1 MTTTTKK
8 VLTEDLGK
16 MLEMAI
22 CLNYDSPYDG
32 TYKYSLAEAQSL
44 KNRLSNLKKVFNYN
58 LRHCASRGS
67 KYDFECVD
75 DPSIHLS
82 AKTSKNKT
90 GKVCPQVLGQP
101 SRKKFCEFFA
111 LDQSIGLDQ
120 IKSFI
125 SNNIANLLQVYSAH
139 TFDCPILYYNKHS
152 DLLAFIVLKEEINWA
167 ASNINFSHNIS
178 GIEKIIKII
187 RDCEKANTKHIA
199 IVADLQGIKL
209 RIGKIFGNQVS
220 LKKGDTFNFDLNK
233 KIGSQTRVYL
243 PYPEIF
249 KKIKK
254 SNKILIDDGKFVF
267 KIAKLAKNSIQ
278 TVCQN
283 DCVIKNFKSI
293 HIPGLEVDF
302 DNLTAKDN
310 RDVQIAKK
318 LNCNWIALS
327 YVKNSKIIKET
338 RKLISKDI
346 GIIAKI
352 ENKSAIKNI
361 KDIINASD
369 AIMVA
374 RGDLAVEIG
383 ANEVPHVQLDIVKK
397 CSELGKPIIIATQ
410 MLESMIENN
419 KPTRAEIN
427 DVGTAVFQGADVV
440 MLSAET
446 AVGKYPLQ
454 TVQAMKK
461 TIVSTEKYK
470 KENIAAFK
478 SNIKI
483 NNEPVKAIALAIKD
497 IAYNI
502 KVEAI
507 IGFSVTGNTAKLI
520 SAIRPS
526 AKIITISPHINI
538 SRQLSLLWGITS
550 ITNSDAKNWTQ
561 MMEISKKIIKSRK
574 LTKIG
579 GYAIITAG
587 LPFGKSKMTNMIRL
601 YQLGKN

>member
-1 MTTTTKK
+1 MDKK
-8 VLTEDLGK
+8 AKILATLGP
-16 MLEMAI
+16 AI
-22 CLNYDSPYDG
+22 FKKNIINNLIRAGVDG
-32 TYKYSLAEAQSL
+32 F
-44 KNRLSNLKKVFNYN
+44 R
-58 LRHCASRGS
+58 
-67 KYDFECVD
+67 
-75 DPSIHLS
+75 
-82 AKTSKNKT
+82 
-90 GKVCPQVLGQP
+90 
-101 SRKKFCEFFA
+101 
-111 LDQSIGLDQ
+111 
-120 IKSFI
+120 
-125 SNNIANLLQVYSAH
+125 
-139 TFDCPILYYNKHS
+139 
-152 DLLAFIVLKEEINWA
+152 
-167 ASNINFSHNIS
+167 INFSHNLT
-178 GIEKIIKII
+178 GIEKIVKII
-187 RDCEKANTKHIA
+187 RDCEKINSKPIA

-220 LKKGDTFNFDLNK
+220 LKRGDTFNFDLNK
-233 KIGSQTRVYL
+233 KIGSQSRVYL

-267 KIAKLAKNSIQ
+267 KITKLSKNSIQ

-302 DNLTAKDN
+302 DDLTVKDK
-310 RDVQIAKK
+310 RDITVAKK
-318 LNCNWIALS
+318 LCCNWIALS
-327 YVKNSKIIKET
+327 YVKNSKIIKQT
-338 RKLISKDI
+338 RKLIPQDT
-346 GIIAKI
+346 GIIAKV

-361 KDIINASD
+361 KDIINTSD

-397 CSELGKPIIIATQ
+397 CSELGKPVIIATQ

-427 DVGTAVFQGADVV
+427 DIGTAVFQGADVV

-446 AVGKYPLQ
+446 AVGKYPIQ
-454 TVQAMKK
+454 AVQAMKK

-470 KENIAAFK
+470 KENISLFK
-478 SNIKI
+478 SKTKI

-507 IGFSVTGNTAKLI
+507 IGFSVTGNTARLI

-526 AKIITISPHINI
+526 AKIITISPNINI
-538 SRQLSLLWGITS
+538 SRQLSLLWGVTS
-550 ITNSDAKNWTQ
+550 ITNSDAKNWRQ
-561 MMEISKKIIKSRK
+561 MMKISKQIIKSRK
-574 LTKIG
+574 LTKVG

-587 LPFGKSKMTNMIRL
+587 LPFGKSQMTNMIRL

>member
-1 MTTTTKK
+1 MDKK
-8 VLTEDLGK
+8 AKILATLGP
-16 MLEMAI
+16 AI
-22 CLNYDSPYDG
+22 FKKNIINNLIRSGVDG
-32 TYKYSLAEAQSL
+32 F
-44 KNRLSNLKKVFNYN
+44 R
-58 LRHCASRGS
+58 
-67 KYDFECVD
+67 
-75 DPSIHLS
+75 
-82 AKTSKNKT
+82 
-90 GKVCPQVLGQP
+90 
-101 SRKKFCEFFA
+101 
-111 LDQSIGLDQ
+111 
-120 IKSFI
+120 
-125 SNNIANLLQVYSAH
+125 
-139 TFDCPILYYNKHS
+139 
-152 DLLAFIVLKEEINWA
+152 
-167 ASNINFSHNIS
+167 INFSHNLT
-178 GIEKIIKII
+178 GIEKIVKII
-187 RDCEKANTKHIA
+187 RDCEKLNAKPIA

-209 RIGKIFGNQVS
+209 RIGKILENQVS
-220 LKKGDTFNFDLNK
+220 LKRGDTFNFDLNK
-233 KIGSQTRVYL
+233 KIGSQSRVYL

-267 KIAKLAKNSIQ
+267 KITKLSKNSIQ

-283 DCVIKNFKSI
+283 DCIIKNFKSI

-302 DNLTAKDN
+302 DDLTVKDK
-310 RDVQIAKK
+310 RDITVAKK
-318 LNCNWIALS
+318 LGCNWIALS
-327 YVKNSKIIKET
+327 YVKNSKIIKQT
-338 RKLISKDI
+338 RKLIPQDT
-346 GIIAKI
+346 GIIAKV

-361 KDIINASD
+361 KDIIQTSD

-397 CSELGKPIIIATQ
+397 CSELGKPVIIATQ
-410 MLESMIENN
+410 MLESMIESN

-427 DVGTAVFQGADVV
+427 DVGTAVFQGADIV

-454 TVQAMKK
+454 AVQAMKK

-470 KENIAAFK
+470 KENITLFK
-478 SNIKI
+478 SNTKI

-550 ITNSDAKNWTQ
+550 ITNSDAKNWRQ
-561 MMEISKKIIKSRK
+561 MMKISKQIIKSKK

>member
-1 MTTTTKK
+1 MDKK
-8 VLTEDLGK
+8 AKILATLG
-16 MLEMAI
+16 
-22 CLNYDSPYDG
+22 
-32 TYKYSLAEAQSL
+32 
-44 KNRLSNLKKVFNYN
+44 
-58 LRHCASRGS
+58 
-67 KYDFECVD
+67 
-75 DPSIHLS
+75 PSIF
-82 AKTSKNKT
+82 KKN
-90 GKVCPQVLGQP
+90 
-101 SRKKFCEFFA
+101 
-111 LDQSIGLDQ
+111 I
-120 IKSFI
+120 
-125 SNNIANLLQVYSAH
+125 
-139 TFDCPILYYNKHS
+139 
-152 DLLAFIVLKEEINWA
+152 INQLIR
-167 ASNINFSHNIS
+167 SGVDGFRINFSHNLT
-178 GIEKIIKII
+178 GIEKIVKII
-187 RDCEKANTKHIA
+187 RDCEKINKKHIA

-209 RIGKIFGNQVS
+209 RIGKILENQVS
-220 LKKGDTFNFDLNK
+220 LKKGDIFNFDLNK
-233 KIGSQTRVYL
+233 KIGSQNRVYL

-254 SNKILIDDGKFVF
+254 NNKILIDDGKFVF
-267 KIAKLAKNSIQ
+267 KIKQLSKNSIE
-278 TVCQN
+278 TICQN
-283 DCVIKNFKSI
+283 DCIIKNFKSI

-302 DNLTAKDN
+302 DNLTAKDK
-310 RDVQIAKK
+310 RDIQIAKK

-338 RKLISKDI
+338 RKLISTDM
-346 GIIAKI
+346 GIIAKV
-352 ENKSAIKNI
+352 ENKSALKNI
-361 KDIINASD
+361 KDIIQTSD

-397 CSELGKPIIIATQ
+397 CSELGKPVIIATQ
-410 MLESMIENN
+410 MLESMILDN

-427 DVGTAVFQGADVV
+427 DVGTAIFQGADVV

-454 TVQAMKK
+454 AVQAMKK

-470 KENIAAFK
+470 KENISLFK
-478 SNIKI
+478 SKTKI
-483 NNEPVKAIALAIKD
+483 NNEPVRAIALAIKD

-550 ITNSDAKNWTQ
+550 ITNSDAKNWRQ
-561 MMEISKKIIKSRK
+561 MMKISKEIIKSRK
-574 LTKIG
+574 LTKVG

>member
-1 MTTTTKK
+1 MDKK
-8 VLTEDLGK
+8 AKILATLGP
-16 MLEMAI
+16 AI
-22 CLNYDSPYDG
+22 FKKNIINNLIRSGVDG
-32 TYKYSLAEAQSL
+32 F
-44 KNRLSNLKKVFNYN
+44 R
-58 LRHCASRGS
+58 
-67 KYDFECVD
+67 
-75 DPSIHLS
+75 
-82 AKTSKNKT
+82 
-90 GKVCPQVLGQP
+90 
-101 SRKKFCEFFA
+101 
-111 LDQSIGLDQ
+111 
-120 IKSFI
+120 
-125 SNNIANLLQVYSAH
+125 
-139 TFDCPILYYNKHS
+139 
-152 DLLAFIVLKEEINWA
+152 
-167 ASNINFSHNIS
+167 INFSHNLT
-178 GIEKIIKII
+178 GIEKIVKII
-187 RDCEKANTKHIA
+187 RDCEKINSKPIA

-220 LKKGDTFNFDLNK
+220 LKRGDAFNFDLNK
-233 KIGSQTRVYL
+233 KIGSQSRVYL

-267 KIAKLAKNSIQ
+267 KITKLSKNSIQ

-283 DCVIKNFKSI
+283 DCIIKNFKSI

-302 DNLTAKDN
+302 DNLTTKDK
-310 RDVQIAKK
+310 RDIQIAKK

-327 YVKNSKIIKET
+327 YVKNSKIIRET
-338 RKLISKDI
+338 RKLIPIDI

-361 KDIINASD
+361 KDIINTSD

-397 CSELGKPIIIATQ
+397 CSELGKPVIIATQ
-410 MLESMIENN
+410 MLESMIESN

-454 TVQAMKK
+454 AVQAMKK

-550 ITNSDAKNWTQ
+550 ITNSDAKNWRQ
-561 MMEISKKIIKSRK
+561 MMKISKEIIKSRK

>member
-1 MTTTTKK
+1 MDKK
-8 VLTEDLGK
+8 AKILATLGP
-16 MLEMAI
+16 AI
-22 CLNYDSPYDG
+22 FKKNIINNLIRAGVDG
-32 TYKYSLAEAQSL
+32 F
-44 KNRLSNLKKVFNYN
+44 R
-58 LRHCASRGS
+58 
-67 KYDFECVD
+67 
-75 DPSIHLS
+75 
-82 AKTSKNKT
+82 
-90 GKVCPQVLGQP
+90 
-101 SRKKFCEFFA
+101 
-111 LDQSIGLDQ
+111 
-120 IKSFI
+120 
-125 SNNIANLLQVYSAH
+125 
-139 TFDCPILYYNKHS
+139 
-152 DLLAFIVLKEEINWA
+152 
-167 ASNINFSHNIS
+167 INFSHNLT
-178 GIEKIIKII
+178 GIEKIVKII
-187 RDCEKANTKHIA
+187 RDCEKINSKPIA

-220 LKKGDTFNFDLNK
+220 LKRGDTFNFDLNK
-233 KIGSQTRVYL
+233 KIGSQSRVYL

-267 KIAKLAKNSIQ
+267 KITKLAKNSIQ

-283 DCVIKNFKSI
+283 DCIIKNFKSI

-302 DNLTAKDN
+302 DDLTIKDK
-310 RDVQIAKK
+310 RDITVAKK
-318 LNCNWIALS
+318 LGCNWIALS
-327 YVKNSKIIKET
+327 YVKNSKIIKQT
-338 RKLISKDI
+338 RKLIPQDT

-361 KDIINASD
+361 KDIINTSD

-397 CSELGKPIIIATQ
+397 CSELGKPVIIATQ
-410 MLESMIENN
+410 MLESMIESN

-454 TVQAMKK
+454 AVQAMKK

-470 KENIAAFK
+470 KENITLFK
-478 SNIKI
+478 SNTKI

-550 ITNSDAKNWTQ
+550 ITNSDAKNWRQ
-561 MMEISKKIIKSRK
+561 MMKISKEIIKSRK

>member
-1 MTTTTKK
+1 MDKK
-8 VLTEDLGK
+8 AKILATLGP
-16 MLEMAI
+16 AI
-22 CLNYDSPYDG
+22 FKKNIINNLIRSGVDG
-32 TYKYSLAEAQSL
+32 F
-44 KNRLSNLKKVFNYN
+44 R
-58 LRHCASRGS
+58 
-67 KYDFECVD
+67 
-75 DPSIHLS
+75 
-82 AKTSKNKT
+82 
-90 GKVCPQVLGQP
+90 
-101 SRKKFCEFFA
+101 
-111 LDQSIGLDQ
+111 
-120 IKSFI
+120 
-125 SNNIANLLQVYSAH
+125 
-139 TFDCPILYYNKHS
+139 
-152 DLLAFIVLKEEINWA
+152 
-167 ASNINFSHNIS
+167 INFSHNLNGIS
-178 GIEKIIKII
+178 KIVKII
-187 RDCEKANTKHIA
+187 RDCEKLNAKPIA

-209 RIGKIFGNQVS
+209 RIGKILENQVS
-220 LKKGDTFNFDLNK
+220 LKRGDTFNFDLNK
-233 KIGSQTRVYL
+233 KIGSQSRVYL

-267 KIAKLAKNSIQ
+267 KIKKLTKNSIQ
-278 TVCQN
+278 TICQN
-283 DCVIKNFKSI
+283 DCIIKNFKSI

-302 DNLTAKDN
+302 DDLTVKDK
-310 RDVQIAKK
+310 RDIAIAKK
-318 LNCNWIALS
+318 LGCNWIALS
-327 YVKNSKIIKET
+327 YVKNSKIIKQT
-338 RKLISKDI
+338 RKLIPQDI

-361 KDIINASD
+361 KDIIQTSD

-397 CSELGKPIIIATQ
+397 CSELGKPVIIATQ

-427 DVGTAVFQGADVV
+427 DVGTAVFQGTDVV

-446 AVGKYPLQ
+446 AVGKYPIQ
-454 TVQAMKK
+454 AVQAMKK

-470 KENIAAFK
+470 KENISLFK
-478 SNIKI
+478 SKTKI

-507 IGFSVTGNTAKLI
+507 IGFSVTGNTARLI

-526 AKIITISPHINI
+526 AKIITISPNINI
-538 SRQLSLLWGITS
+538 SRQLSLLWGVTS
-550 ITNSDAKNWTQ
+550 ITNSDAKNWRQ
-561 MMEISKKIIKSRK
+561 MMKISKQIIKSRK
-574 LTKIG
+574 LTKVG

-601 YQLGKN
+601 YQLDKN

>member
-1 MTTTTKK
+1 MDKK
-8 VLTEDLGK
+8 AKILATLGP
-16 MLEMAI
+16 AI
-22 CLNYDSPYDG
+22 FKKNIINNLIRSGVDG
-32 TYKYSLAEAQSL
+32 F
-44 KNRLSNLKKVFNYN
+44 R
-58 LRHCASRGS
+58 
-67 KYDFECVD
+67 
-75 DPSIHLS
+75 
-82 AKTSKNKT
+82 
-90 GKVCPQVLGQP
+90 
-101 SRKKFCEFFA
+101 
-111 LDQSIGLDQ
+111 
-120 IKSFI
+120 
-125 SNNIANLLQVYSAH
+125 
-139 TFDCPILYYNKHS
+139 
-152 DLLAFIVLKEEINWA
+152 
-167 ASNINFSHNIS
+167 INFSHNLT
-178 GIEKIIKII
+178 GIEKIVKII
-187 RDCEKANTKHIA
+187 RDCEKLNAKPIA

-209 RIGKIFGNQVS
+209 RIGKILENQVS
-220 LKKGDTFNFDLNK
+220 LKRGDTFNFDLNK
-233 KIGSQTRVYL
+233 KIGSQSRVYL

-267 KIAKLAKNSIQ
+267 KITKLSKNSIQ

-283 DCVIKNFKSI
+283 DCIIKNFKSI

-302 DNLTAKDN
+302 DNLTAKDK
-310 RDVQIAKK
+310 RDITVAKK
-318 LNCNWIALS
+318 LGCNWIALS
-327 YVKNSKIIKET
+327 YVKNSKIIKQT
-338 RKLISKDI
+338 RKLIPQDT
-346 GIIAKI
+346 GIIAKV

-361 KDIINASD
+361 KDIIQTSD

-397 CSELGKPIIIATQ
+397 CSELGKPVIIATQ
-410 MLESMIENN
+410 MLESMIESN

-427 DVGTAVFQGADVV
+427 DVGTAVFQGADIV

-454 TVQAMKK
+454 AVQAMKK

-470 KENIAAFK
+470 KENITLFK
-478 SNIKI
+478 SNTKI

-550 ITNSDAKNWTQ
+550 ITNSDAKNWRQ
-561 MMEISKKIIKSRK
+561 MMKISKQIIKSRK
-574 LTKIG
+574 LTKVG

>member
-1 MTTTTKK
+1 MDKK
-8 VLTEDLGK
+8 AKILATLGP
-16 MLEMAI
+16 AI
-22 CLNYDSPYDG
+22 FKKNIINNLIRSGVDG
-32 TYKYSLAEAQSL
+32 F
-44 KNRLSNLKKVFNYN
+44 R
-58 LRHCASRGS
+58 
-67 KYDFECVD
+67 
-75 DPSIHLS
+75 
-82 AKTSKNKT
+82 
-90 GKVCPQVLGQP
+90 
-101 SRKKFCEFFA
+101 
-111 LDQSIGLDQ
+111 
-120 IKSFI
+120 
-125 SNNIANLLQVYSAH
+125 
-139 TFDCPILYYNKHS
+139 
-152 DLLAFIVLKEEINWA
+152 
-167 ASNINFSHNIS
+167 INFSHNLT
-178 GIEKIIKII
+178 GIEKIVKII
-187 RDCEKANTKHIA
+187 RDCEKINSKPIA

-220 LKKGDTFNFDLNK
+220 LKRGDIFNFDLNK
-233 KIGSQTRVYL
+233 KIGSQSRVYL

-267 KIAKLAKNSIQ
+267 KITKLAKNSIQ

-283 DCVIKNFKSI
+283 DCIIKNFKSI

-302 DNLTAKDN
+302 DNLTAKDK
-310 RDVQIAKK
+310 RDIQIAKK

-327 YVKNSKIIKET
+327 YVKNSKIIKQT
-338 RKLISKDI
+338 KKLIPQDT
-346 GIIAKI
+346 GIIAKV

-361 KDIINASD
+361 KDIINTSD

-397 CSELGKPIIIATQ
+397 CSELGKPVIIATQ
-410 MLESMIENN
+410 MLESMIESN

-446 AVGKYPLQ
+446 AVGKVPLQ
-454 TVQAMKK
+454 AVQAMKK

-470 KENIAAFK
+470 KENITLFK
-478 SNIKI
+478 SKTKI

-550 ITNSDAKNWTQ
+550 ITNSDAKNWRQ
-561 MMEISKKIIKSRK
+561 MMKISKEIIKSRK

>member
-1 MTTTTKK
+1 MDKK
-8 VLTEDLGK
+8 AKILATLG
-16 MLEMAI
+16 
-22 CLNYDSPYDG
+22 
-32 TYKYSLAEAQSL
+32 
-44 KNRLSNLKKVFNYN
+44 
-58 LRHCASRGS
+58 
-67 KYDFECVD
+67 
-75 DPSIHLS
+75 PSIF
-82 AKTSKNKT
+82 KKN
-90 GKVCPQVLGQP
+90 
-101 SRKKFCEFFA
+101 
-111 LDQSIGLDQ
+111 I
-120 IKSFI
+120 I
-125 SNNIANLLQVYSAH
+125 NNLIRSGVDG
-139 TFDCPILYYNKHS
+139 FR
-152 DLLAFIVLKEEINWA
+152 
-167 ASNINFSHNIS
+167 INFSHNLS
-178 GIEKIIKII
+178 GINKVVKII
-187 RDCEKANTKHIA
+187 RDCEKLNAKPVA

-209 RIGKIFGNQVS
+209 RIGKILENQVS
-220 LKKGDTFNFDLNK
+220 LKRGDTFNFDLNK
-233 KIGSQTRVYL
+233 KIGSQSRVYL

-267 KIAKLAKNSIQ
+267 KIKKLTKNSIQ

-283 DCVIKNFKSI
+283 DCTIKNFKSI

-302 DNLTAKDN
+302 DDLTVKDK
-310 RDVQIAKK
+310 RDITVAKK
-318 LNCNWIALS
+318 LGCNWIALS
-327 YVKNSKIIKET
+327 YVKNSKIIKQT
-338 RKLISKDI
+338 RKLIPSDT
-346 GIIAKI
+346 GIIAKV

-361 KDIINASD
+361 KDIINTSD

-397 CSELGKPIIIATQ
+397 CSELGKPVIIATQ

-427 DVGTAVFQGADVV
+427 DIGTAVFQGADVV

-446 AVGKYPLQ
+446 AVGKYPIQ
-454 TVQAMKK
+454 AVQAMEK

-470 KENIAAFK
+470 KENISLFK
-478 SNIKI
+478 SNAKI

-550 ITNSDAKNWTQ
+550 ITNSDAKNWRQ
-561 MMEISKKIIKSRK
+561 MMKISKEIIKSKK

>member
-1 MTTTTKK
+1 MDKK
-8 VLTEDLGK
+8 AKILATLGP
-16 MLEMAI
+16 AI
-22 CLNYDSPYDG
+22 FKKNIINNLIRSGVDG
-32 TYKYSLAEAQSL
+32 F
-44 KNRLSNLKKVFNYN
+44 R
-58 LRHCASRGS
+58 
-67 KYDFECVD
+67 
-75 DPSIHLS
+75 
-82 AKTSKNKT
+82 
-90 GKVCPQVLGQP
+90 
-101 SRKKFCEFFA
+101 
-111 LDQSIGLDQ
+111 
-120 IKSFI
+120 
-125 SNNIANLLQVYSAH
+125 
-139 TFDCPILYYNKHS
+139 
-152 DLLAFIVLKEEINWA
+152 
-167 ASNINFSHNIS
+167 INFSHNLT
-178 GIEKIIKII
+178 GIEKIVKII
-187 RDCEKANTKHIA
+187 RDCEKANTKPIA

-209 RIGKIFGNQVS
+209 RIGKIFGNQIS
-220 LKKGDTFNFDLNK
+220 LKRGDTFNFDLNK
-233 KIGSQTRVYL
+233 KIGSQSRVYL

-267 KIAKLAKNSIQ
+267 KIIKLSKNSIQ

-283 DCVIKNFKSI
+283 DCIIKNFKSI

-302 DNLTAKDN
+302 DDLTIKDK
-310 RDVQIAKK
+310 RDITIAKK
-318 LNCNWIALS
+318 LGCNWIALS
-327 YVKNSKIIKET
+327 YVKNSKIIKQT
-338 RKLISKDI
+338 RKLIPQDT
-346 GIIAKI
+346 GIIAKV

-361 KDIINASD
+361 KDIINTSD

-397 CSELGKPIIIATQ
+397 CSELGKPVIIATQ

-427 DVGTAVFQGADVV
+427 DVGTAVFQGADIV

-454 TVQAMKK
+454 AVQAMKK

-470 KENIAAFK
+470 KENISLFK
-478 SNIKI
+478 SNTKI

-550 ITNSDAKNWTQ
+550 ITNSDAKNWRQ
-561 MMEISKKIIKSRK
+561 MMKISKEIIKSKK

>member
-1 MTTTTKK
+1 MDKK
-8 VLTEDLGK
+8 AKILATLGP
-16 MLEMAI
+16 AI
-22 CLNYDSPYDG
+22 FKKNIINNLIRAGVDG
-32 TYKYSLAEAQSL
+32 F
-44 KNRLSNLKKVFNYN
+44 R
-58 LRHCASRGS
+58 
-67 KYDFECVD
+67 
-75 DPSIHLS
+75 
-82 AKTSKNKT
+82 
-90 GKVCPQVLGQP
+90 
-101 SRKKFCEFFA
+101 
-111 LDQSIGLDQ
+111 
-120 IKSFI
+120 
-125 SNNIANLLQVYSAH
+125 
-139 TFDCPILYYNKHS
+139 
-152 DLLAFIVLKEEINWA
+152 
-167 ASNINFSHNIS
+167 INFSHNLT
-178 GIEKIIKII
+178 GIEKIVKII
-187 RDCEKANTKHIA
+187 RDCEKINSKPIA

-220 LKKGDTFNFDLNK
+220 LKRGDTFNFDLNK
-233 KIGSQTRVYL
+233 KIGSQSRVYL

-267 KIAKLAKNSIQ
+267 KITKLTKNSIQ
-278 TVCQN
+278 TVCHN
-283 DCVIKNFKSI
+283 DCIIKNFKSI

-302 DNLTAKDN
+302 DNLTAKDK
-310 RDVQIAKK
+310 RDITVAKK
-318 LNCNWIALS
+318 LGCNWIALS
-327 YVKNSKIIKET
+327 YVKNSKIIKQT
-338 RKLISKDI
+338 RKLIPQDT
-346 GIIAKI
+346 GIIAKV

-361 KDIINASD
+361 KDIINTSD

-397 CSELGKPIIIATQ
+397 CSELGKPVIIATQ
-410 MLESMIENN
+410 MLESMIESN

-427 DVGTAVFQGADVV
+427 DVGTAVFQGADIV

-454 TVQAMKK
+454 AVQAMKK

-470 KENIAAFK
+470 KENITLFK
-478 SNIKI
+478 SNTKI

-550 ITNSDAKNWTQ
+550 ITNSDAKNWRQ
-561 MMEISKKIIKSRK
+561 MMKISKEIIKSKK

>member
-1 MTTTTKK
+1 MDKK
-8 VLTEDLGK
+8 AKILATLGP
-16 MLEMAI
+16 AI
-22 CLNYDSPYDG
+22 FKKNIINNLIRSGVDG
-32 TYKYSLAEAQSL
+32 F
-44 KNRLSNLKKVFNYN
+44 R
-58 LRHCASRGS
+58 
-67 KYDFECVD
+67 
-75 DPSIHLS
+75 
-82 AKTSKNKT
+82 
-90 GKVCPQVLGQP
+90 
-101 SRKKFCEFFA
+101 
-111 LDQSIGLDQ
+111 
-120 IKSFI
+120 
-125 SNNIANLLQVYSAH
+125 
-139 TFDCPILYYNKHS
+139 
-152 DLLAFIVLKEEINWA
+152 
-167 ASNINFSHNIS
+167 INFSHNLM
-178 GIEKIIKII
+178 GIEKIVKII
-187 RDCEKANTKHIA
+187 RDCEKINSKPIA

-220 LKKGDTFNFDLNK
+220 LKRGDAFNFDLNK
-233 KIGSQTRVYL
+233 KIGSQSRVYL

-267 KIAKLAKNSIQ
+267 KITKLAKNSIQ

-302 DNLTAKDN
+302 DNLTAKDK
-310 RDVQIAKK
+310 RDIQIAKK

-327 YVKNSKIIKET
+327 YVKNSKIIRET
-338 RKLISKDI
+338 RKLIPGDI
-346 GIIAKI
+346 GIIAKV

-361 KDIINASD
+361 KDIINTSD

-397 CSELGKPIIIATQ
+397 CSELGKPVIIATQ
-410 MLESMIENN
+410 MLESMIESN

-427 DVGTAVFQGADVV
+427 DVGTAIFQGADVV

-454 TVQAMKK
+454 AVQAMKK

-470 KENIAAFK
+470 KENITLFK
-478 SNIKI
+478 SNTKI

-550 ITNSDAKNWTQ
+550 ITNSDAKNWRQ
-561 MMEISKKIIKSRK
+561 MMKISKEIIKSRK

>member
-1 MTTTTKK
+1 MDKK
-8 VLTEDLGK
+8 AKILATLGP
-16 MLEMAI
+16 AI
-22 CLNYDSPYDG
+22 FKKNIINSLIRSGVDG
-32 TYKYSLAEAQSL
+32 F
-44 KNRLSNLKKVFNYN
+44 R
-58 LRHCASRGS
+58 
-67 KYDFECVD
+67 
-75 DPSIHLS
+75 
-82 AKTSKNKT
+82 
-90 GKVCPQVLGQP
+90 
-101 SRKKFCEFFA
+101 
-111 LDQSIGLDQ
+111 
-120 IKSFI
+120 
-125 SNNIANLLQVYSAH
+125 
-139 TFDCPILYYNKHS
+139 
-152 DLLAFIVLKEEINWA
+152 
-167 ASNINFSHNIS
+167 INFSHNLT
-178 GIEKIIKII
+178 GIEKIVKII
-187 RDCEKANTKHIA
+187 RDCEKINSKPIA

-209 RIGKIFGNQVS
+209 RIGKIFSNQVS

-233 KIGSQTRVYL
+233 KIGSESRVYL

-267 KIAKLAKNSIQ
+267 KITKLAKNSIQ
-278 TVCQN
+278 TICQN

-302 DNLTAKDN
+302 DNLTAKDK
-310 RDVQIAKK
+310 RDIQIAKK

-361 KDIINASD
+361 KDIINTSD

-397 CSELGKPIIIATQ
+397 CSELGKPVIIATQ

-454 TVQAMKK
+454 AVQAMKK

-470 KENIAAFK
+470 KENITLFK
-478 SNIKI
+478 SNTKI

-550 ITNSDAKNWTQ
+550 ITNSDAKNWKE
-561 MMEISKKIIKSRK
+561 MMEISKQIIKSRK
-574 LTKIG
+574 LTKVG

>member
-1 MTTTTKK
+1 MDKK
-8 VLTEDLGK
+8 AKILATLGP
-16 MLEMAI
+16 AI
-22 CLNYDSPYDG
+22 FKKNIINNLIRSGVDG
-32 TYKYSLAEAQSL
+32 F
-44 KNRLSNLKKVFNYN
+44 R
-58 LRHCASRGS
+58 
-67 KYDFECVD
+67 
-75 DPSIHLS
+75 
-82 AKTSKNKT
+82 
-90 GKVCPQVLGQP
+90 
-101 SRKKFCEFFA
+101 
-111 LDQSIGLDQ
+111 
-120 IKSFI
+120 
-125 SNNIANLLQVYSAH
+125 
-139 TFDCPILYYNKHS
+139 
-152 DLLAFIVLKEEINWA
+152 
-167 ASNINFSHNIS
+167 INFSHNLT
-178 GIEKIIKII
+178 GIEKIVKII
-187 RDCEKANTKHIA
+187 RDCEKLNAKPIA

-209 RIGKIFGNQVS
+209 RIGKILENQVS
-220 LKKGDTFNFDLNK
+220 LKRGDTFNFDLNK
-233 KIGSQTRVYL
+233 KIGSQSRVYL

-267 KIAKLAKNSIQ
+267 KIKKLTKNSIQ

-283 DCVIKNFKSI
+283 DCTIKNFKSI

-302 DNLTAKDN
+302 DDLTVKDK
-310 RDVQIAKK
+310 RDITVAKK
-318 LNCNWIALS
+318 LGCNWIALS
-327 YVKNSKIIKET
+327 YVKNSKIIKQT
-338 RKLISKDI
+338 RKLIPSDT
-346 GIIAKI
+346 GIIAKV

-361 KDIINASD
+361 KDIIQTSD

-397 CSELGKPIIIATQ
+397 CSELGKPVIIATQ

-427 DVGTAVFQGADVV
+427 DIGTAVFQGADVV

-446 AVGKYPLQ
+446 AVGKYPIQ
-454 TVQAMKK
+454 AVQAMKK

-470 KENIAAFK
+470 KENISLFK
-478 SNIKI
+478 SNAKI

-550 ITNSDAKNWTQ
+550 ITNSDAKNWRQ
-561 MMEISKKIIKSRK
+561 MMKISKEIIKSKK

>member
-1 MTTTTKK
+1 MDKK
-8 VLTEDLGK
+8 AKILATLGP
-16 MLEMAI
+16 AI
-22 CLNYDSPYDG
+22 FKKNIINNLIRSGVDG
-32 TYKYSLAEAQSL
+32 F
-44 KNRLSNLKKVFNYN
+44 R
-58 LRHCASRGS
+58 
-67 KYDFECVD
+67 
-75 DPSIHLS
+75 
-82 AKTSKNKT
+82 
-90 GKVCPQVLGQP
+90 
-101 SRKKFCEFFA
+101 
-111 LDQSIGLDQ
+111 
-120 IKSFI
+120 
-125 SNNIANLLQVYSAH
+125 
-139 TFDCPILYYNKHS
+139 
-152 DLLAFIVLKEEINWA
+152 
-167 ASNINFSHNIS
+167 INFSHNLS
-178 GIEKIIKII
+178 GINKVVKII
-187 RDCEKANTKHIA
+187 RDCEKLNAKPVA

-209 RIGKIFGNQVS
+209 RIGKILENQVS
-220 LKKGDTFNFDLNK
+220 LKRGDTFNFDLNK
-233 KIGSQTRVYL
+233 KIGSQSRVYL

-254 SNKILIDDGKFVF
+254 GNKILIDDGKFVF
-267 KIAKLAKNSIQ
+267 KIKKLTKNSIQ

-283 DCVIKNFKSI
+283 DCTIKNFKSI

-302 DNLTAKDN
+302 DDLTVKDK
-310 RDVQIAKK
+310 RDITVAKK
-318 LNCNWIALS
+318 LGCNWIALS
-327 YVKNSKIIKET
+327 YVKNSKIIKQT
-338 RKLISKDI
+338 RKLIPSDT
-346 GIIAKI
+346 GIIAKV

-361 KDIINASD
+361 KDIINTSD

-397 CSELGKPIIIATQ
+397 CSELGKPVIIATQ

-427 DVGTAVFQGADVV
+427 DIGTAVFQGADVV

-446 AVGKYPLQ
+446 AVGKYPIQ
-454 TVQAMKK
+454 AVQAMKK

-470 KENIAAFK
+470 KENISLFK
-478 SNIKI
+478 SNAKI

-550 ITNSDAKNWTQ
+550 ITNSDAKNWRQ
-561 MMEISKKIIKSRK
+561 MMKISKEIIKSKK

>member
-1 MTTTTKK
+1 MDKK
-8 VLTEDLGK
+8 AKILATLGP
-16 MLEMAI
+16 AI
-22 CLNYDSPYDG
+22 FKKNIINNLIRAGVDG
-32 TYKYSLAEAQSL
+32 F
-44 KNRLSNLKKVFNYN
+44 R
-58 LRHCASRGS
+58 
-67 KYDFECVD
+67 
-75 DPSIHLS
+75 
-82 AKTSKNKT
+82 
-90 GKVCPQVLGQP
+90 
-101 SRKKFCEFFA
+101 
-111 LDQSIGLDQ
+111 
-120 IKSFI
+120 
-125 SNNIANLLQVYSAH
+125 
-139 TFDCPILYYNKHS
+139 
-152 DLLAFIVLKEEINWA
+152 
-167 ASNINFSHNIS
+167 INFSHNLT
-178 GIEKIIKII
+178 GIEKIVKII
-187 RDCEKANTKHIA
+187 RDCEKINSKPIA

-220 LKKGDTFNFDLNK
+220 LKRGDTFNFDLNK
-233 KIGSQTRVYL
+233 KIGSQSRVYL

-267 KIAKLAKNSIQ
+267 KIKKLTKNSIQ

-283 DCVIKNFKSI
+283 DCTIKNFKSI

-302 DNLTAKDN
+302 DDLTVKDK
-310 RDVQIAKK
+310 RDITIAKK
-318 LNCNWIALS
+318 LGCNWIALS
-327 YVKNSKIIKET
+327 YVKNSKIIKQT
-338 RKLISKDI
+338 RKLIPQDT
-346 GIIAKI
+346 GIIAKV

-361 KDIINASD
+361 KDIIQTSD

-397 CSELGKPIIIATQ
+397 CSELGKPVIIATQ

-427 DVGTAVFQGADVV
+427 DIGTAVFQGADVV

-446 AVGKYPLQ
+446 AVGKYPIQ
-454 TVQAMKK
+454 AVQAMKK

-470 KENIAAFK
+470 KENISLFK
-478 SNIKI
+478 SKTKI

-507 IGFSVTGNTAKLI
+507 IGFSVTGNTARLI

-526 AKIITISPHINI
+526 AKIITISPNINI
-538 SRQLSLLWGITS
+538 SRQLSLLWGVTS
-550 ITNSDAKNWTQ
+550 ITNSDAKNWRQ
-561 MMEISKKIIKSRK
+561 MMKISKQIIKSRK
-574 LTKIG
+574 LTKVG

-587 LPFGKSKMTNMIRL
+587 LPFGKSQMTNMIRL
-601 YQLGKN
+601 YQLGSN

>member
-1 MTTTTKK
+1 MDKK
-8 VLTEDLGK
+8 AKILATLGP
-16 MLEMAI
+16 AI
-22 CLNYDSPYDG
+22 FKKNIINNLIRSGVDG
-32 TYKYSLAEAQSL
+32 F
-44 KNRLSNLKKVFNYN
+44 R
-58 LRHCASRGS
+58 
-67 KYDFECVD
+67 
-75 DPSIHLS
+75 
-82 AKTSKNKT
+82 
-90 GKVCPQVLGQP
+90 
-101 SRKKFCEFFA
+101 
-111 LDQSIGLDQ
+111 
-120 IKSFI
+120 
-125 SNNIANLLQVYSAH
+125 
-139 TFDCPILYYNKHS
+139 
-152 DLLAFIVLKEEINWA
+152 
-167 ASNINFSHNIS
+167 INFSHNLT
-178 GIEKIIKII
+178 GIEKIVKII
-187 RDCEKANTKHIA
+187 RDCEKLNAKPIA

-209 RIGKIFGNQVS
+209 RIGKILENQVS
-220 LKKGDTFNFDLNK
+220 LKRGDTFNFDLNK
-233 KIGSQTRVYL
+233 KIGSQSRVYL

-267 KIAKLAKNSIQ
+267 KIKKLTKNSIQ

-283 DCVIKNFKSI
+283 DCTIKNFKSI

-302 DNLTAKDN
+302 DDLTVKDK
-310 RDVQIAKK
+310 RDITVAKK
-318 LNCNWIALS
+318 LGCNWIALS
-327 YVKNSKIIKET
+327 YVKNSKIIKQT
-338 RKLISKDI
+338 RKLIPSDT
-346 GIIAKI
+346 GIIAKV

-361 KDIINASD
+361 KDIINTSD

-397 CSELGKPIIIATQ
+397 CSELGKPVIIATQ
-410 MLESMIENN
+410 MLESMIESN

-427 DVGTAVFQGADVV
+427 DIGTAVFQGADVV

-446 AVGKYPLQ
+446 AVGKYPIQ
-454 TVQAMKK
+454 AVQAMKK

-470 KENIAAFK
+470 KENISLFK
-478 SNIKI
+478 SNAKI

-550 ITNSDAKNWTQ
+550 ITNSDAKNWRQ
-561 MMEISKKIIKSRK
+561 MMKISKEIIKSKK

>member
-1 MTTTTKK
+1 MDKK
-8 VLTEDLGK
+8 AKILATLG
-16 MLEMAI
+16 
-22 CLNYDSPYDG
+22 
-32 TYKYSLAEAQSL
+32 
-44 KNRLSNLKKVFNYN
+44 
-58 LRHCASRGS
+58 
-67 KYDFECVD
+67 
-75 DPSIHLS
+75 PSIF
-82 AKTSKNKT
+82 KKN
-90 GKVCPQVLGQP
+90 
-101 SRKKFCEFFA
+101 
-111 LDQSIGLDQ
+111 I
-120 IKSFI
+120 
-125 SNNIANLLQVYSAH
+125 
-139 TFDCPILYYNKHS
+139 
-152 DLLAFIVLKEEINWA
+152 INQLIR
-167 ASNINFSHNIS
+167 SGVDGFRINFSHNLS
-178 GIEKIIKII
+178 GIEKIVKII
-187 RDCEKANTKHIA
+187 RDCEKLNVKPIA

-209 RIGKIFGNQVS
+209 RIGKILEDQVS
-220 LKKGDTFNFDLNK
+220 LKRGDTFNFDLNK
-233 KIGSQTRVYL
+233 KIGSQSRVYL

-267 KIAKLAKNSIQ
+267 KIKKLTKNSIQ
-278 TVCQN
+278 TICQN
-283 DCVIKNFKSI
+283 DCIIKNFKSI

-302 DNLTAKDN
+302 DDLTAKDK
-310 RDVQIAKK
+310 RDISIAKK
-318 LNCNWIALS
+318 LGCNWIALS
-327 YVKNSKIIKET
+327 YVKNSKIIKQT
-338 RKLISKDI
+338 RKLIPQDT
-346 GIIAKI
+346 GIIAKV

-361 KDIINASD
+361 KDIIQTSD

-397 CSELGKPIIIATQ
+397 CSELGKPVIIATQ

-427 DVGTAVFQGADVV
+427 DIGTAVFQGTDVV

-446 AVGKYPLQ
+446 AVGKYPIQ
-454 TVQAMKK
+454 AVQAMKK

-470 KENIAAFK
+470 KEHISLFK
-478 SNIKI
+478 SKTKI
-483 NNEPVKAIALAIKD
+483 NNEPVRAIALAIKD

-526 AKIITISPHINI
+526 AKIITISPNINI
-538 SRQLSLLWGITS
+538 SRQLSLLWGVTS
-550 ITNSDAKNWTQ
+550 ITNSDAKNWVQ
-561 MMEISKKIIKSRK
+561 MMKISKQIIKSRK
-574 LTKIG
+574 LTKMG

>member
-1 MTTTTKK
+1 MDKK
-8 VLTEDLGK
+8 AKILATLG
-16 MLEMAI
+16 
-22 CLNYDSPYDG
+22 
-32 TYKYSLAEAQSL
+32 
-44 KNRLSNLKKVFNYN
+44 
-58 LRHCASRGS
+58 
-67 KYDFECVD
+67 
-75 DPSIHLS
+75 PSIF
-82 AKTSKNKT
+82 KKN
-90 GKVCPQVLGQP
+90 
-101 SRKKFCEFFA
+101 
-111 LDQSIGLDQ
+111 I
-120 IKSFI
+120 
-125 SNNIANLLQVYSAH
+125 
-139 TFDCPILYYNKHS
+139 
-152 DLLAFIVLKEEINWA
+152 INQLIR
-167 ASNINFSHNIS
+167 SGVDGFRINFSHNLT
-178 GIEKIIKII
+178 GIEKIVKII
-187 RDCEKANTKHIA
+187 RDCEKINKKHIA

-209 RIGKIFGNQVS
+209 RIGKILENQVS
-220 LKKGDTFNFDLNK
+220 LKKGDIFNFDLNK
-233 KIGSQTRVYL
+233 KIGSQDRVYL

-254 SNKILIDDGKFVF
+254 NNKILIDDGKFVF
-267 KIAKLAKNSIQ
+267 KIKQLSKNSIE
-278 TVCQN
+278 TICQN
-283 DCVIKNFKSI
+283 DCIIKNFKSI

-302 DNLTAKDN
+302 DNLTVKDK
-310 RDVQIAKK
+310 RDIQIAKK

-338 RKLISKDI
+338 RKLISTDM
-346 GIIAKI
+346 GIIAKV
-352 ENKSAIKNI
+352 ENKSALKNI
-361 KDIINASD
+361 KDIIQTSD

-397 CSELGKPIIIATQ
+397 CSELGKPVIIATQ
-410 MLESMIENN
+410 MLESMILDN

-427 DVGTAVFQGADVV
+427 DVGTAIFQGADVV

-454 TVQAMKK
+454 AVQAMKK

-470 KENIAAFK
+470 KENISLFK
-478 SNIKI
+478 SKTKI
-483 NNEPVKAIALAIKD
+483 NNEPVRAIALAIKD

-507 IGFSVTGNTAKLI
+507 IAFSVTGNTARLV

-526 AKIITISPHINI
+526 AKIITISPNINI

-550 ITNSDAKNWTQ
+550 ITNIDAKNWRQ
-561 MMEISKKIIKSRK
+561 MMKISKEIIKSRK
-574 LTKIG
+574 LTKVG

>member
-1 MTTTTKK
+1 MDKK
-8 VLTEDLGK
+8 AKILATLGP
-16 MLEMAI
+16 AI
-22 CLNYDSPYDG
+22 FKKNIINNLIRAGVDG
-32 TYKYSLAEAQSL
+32 F
-44 KNRLSNLKKVFNYN
+44 R
-58 LRHCASRGS
+58 
-67 KYDFECVD
+67 
-75 DPSIHLS
+75 
-82 AKTSKNKT
+82 
-90 GKVCPQVLGQP
+90 
-101 SRKKFCEFFA
+101 
-111 LDQSIGLDQ
+111 
-120 IKSFI
+120 
-125 SNNIANLLQVYSAH
+125 
-139 TFDCPILYYNKHS
+139 
-152 DLLAFIVLKEEINWA
+152 
-167 ASNINFSHNIS
+167 INFSHNLT
-178 GIEKIIKII
+178 GIEKIVKII
-187 RDCEKANTKHIA
+187 RDCEKINSKPIA

-220 LKKGDTFNFDLNK
+220 LKRGDTFNFDLNK
-233 KIGSQTRVYL
+233 KIGSQSRVYL

-267 KIAKLAKNSIQ
+267 KITKLAKNSIQ

-283 DCVIKNFKSI
+283 DCIIKNFKSI

-302 DNLTAKDN
+302 DNLTAKDK
-310 RDVQIAKK
+310 RDIQIAKK

-327 YVKNSKIIKET
+327 YVKNSKIIRET
-338 RKLISKDI
+338 RKLIPVDI

-361 KDIINASD
+361 KDIINTSD

-397 CSELGKPIIIATQ
+397 CSELGKPVIIATQ
-410 MLESMIENN
+410 MLESMIESN

-427 DVGTAVFQGADVV
+427 DVGTAIFQGADVV

-454 TVQAMKK
+454 AVQAMKK

-470 KENIAAFK
+470 KENISLFK
-478 SNIKI
+478 SNTKI

-550 ITNSDAKNWTQ
+550 ITNSDAKNWRQ
-561 MMEISKKIIKSRK
+561 MMKISKEIIKSRK

>member
-1 MTTTTKK
+1 MDKK
-8 VLTEDLGK
+8 AKILATLGP
-16 MLEMAI
+16 AI
-22 CLNYDSPYDG
+22 FKKNIINNLIRAGVDG
-32 TYKYSLAEAQSL
+32 F
-44 KNRLSNLKKVFNYN
+44 R
-58 LRHCASRGS
+58 
-67 KYDFECVD
+67 
-75 DPSIHLS
+75 
-82 AKTSKNKT
+82 
-90 GKVCPQVLGQP
+90 
-101 SRKKFCEFFA
+101 
-111 LDQSIGLDQ
+111 
-120 IKSFI
+120 
-125 SNNIANLLQVYSAH
+125 
-139 TFDCPILYYNKHS
+139 
-152 DLLAFIVLKEEINWA
+152 
-167 ASNINFSHNIS
+167 INFSHNLT
-178 GIEKIIKII
+178 GIEKIVKII
-187 RDCEKANTKHIA
+187 RDCEKINSKPIA

-233 KIGSQTRVYL
+233 KIGSQSRVYL

-267 KIAKLAKNSIQ
+267 KITKLAKNSIQ

-283 DCVIKNFKSI
+283 DCIIKNFKSI

-302 DNLTAKDN
+302 DDLTVKDK
-310 RDVQIAKK
+310 RDITVAKK
-318 LNCNWIALS
+318 LGCNWIALS
-327 YVKNSKIIKET
+327 YVKNSKIIKQT
-338 RKLISKDI
+338 RKLIPQDT

-361 KDIINASD
+361 KDIINTSD

-397 CSELGKPIIIATQ
+397 CSELGKPVIIATQ
-410 MLESMIENN
+410 MLESMIESN

-427 DVGTAVFQGADVV
+427 DVGTAIFQGADVV

-454 TVQAMKK
+454 AVQAMKK

-470 KENIAAFK
+470 KENITLFK
-478 SNIKI
+478 SNTKI

-550 ITNSDAKNWTQ
+550 ITNSDAKNWRQ
-561 MMEISKKIIKSRK
+561 MMKISKEIIKSRK

>member
-1 MTTTTKK
+1 MDKK
-8 VLTEDLGK
+8 AKILATLGP
-16 MLEMAI
+16 AI
-22 CLNYDSPYDG
+22 FKKNIINNLIRSGVDG
-32 TYKYSLAEAQSL
+32 F
-44 KNRLSNLKKVFNYN
+44 R
-58 LRHCASRGS
+58 
-67 KYDFECVD
+67 
-75 DPSIHLS
+75 
-82 AKTSKNKT
+82 
-90 GKVCPQVLGQP
+90 
-101 SRKKFCEFFA
+101 
-111 LDQSIGLDQ
+111 
-120 IKSFI
+120 
-125 SNNIANLLQVYSAH
+125 
-139 TFDCPILYYNKHS
+139 
-152 DLLAFIVLKEEINWA
+152 
-167 ASNINFSHNIS
+167 INFSHNLT
-178 GIEKIIKII
+178 GIEKIVKII
-187 RDCEKANTKHIA
+187 RDCEKVNSKPIA

-233 KIGSQTRVYL
+233 KIGSQSRVYL

-267 KIAKLAKNSIQ
+267 KITKLAKNSIQ

-283 DCVIKNFKSI
+283 DCIIKNFKSI

-302 DNLTAKDN
+302 DNLTTKDK
-310 RDVQIAKK
+310 RDIQIAKK

-327 YVKNSKIIKET
+327 YVKNSKIIRET
-338 RKLISKDI
+338 RKLIPGDI

-361 KDIINASD
+361 KDIINTSD

-397 CSELGKPIIIATQ
+397 CSELGKPVIIATQ
-410 MLESMIENN
+410 MLESMIESN

-427 DVGTAVFQGADVV
+427 DVGTAIFQGADVV

-454 TVQAMKK
+454 AVQAMKK

-538 SRQLSLLWGITS
+538 SRQLSLLWGVTS
-550 ITNSDAKNWTQ
+550 ITNSDAKNWRQ
-561 MMEISKKIIKSRK
+561 MMKISKQIIKSRK
-574 LTKIG
+574 LTKVG

-587 LPFGKSKMTNMIRL
+587 LPFGKSQMTNMIRL

>member
-1 MTTTTKK
+1 MDKK
-8 VLTEDLGK
+8 AKILATLG
-16 MLEMAI
+16 
-22 CLNYDSPYDG
+22 
-32 TYKYSLAEAQSL
+32 
-44 KNRLSNLKKVFNYN
+44 
-58 LRHCASRGS
+58 
-67 KYDFECVD
+67 
-75 DPSIHLS
+75 PSIF
-82 AKTSKNKT
+82 KKN
-90 GKVCPQVLGQP
+90 
-101 SRKKFCEFFA
+101 
-111 LDQSIGLDQ
+111 I
-120 IKSFI
+120 
-125 SNNIANLLQVYSAH
+125 
-139 TFDCPILYYNKHS
+139 
-152 DLLAFIVLKEEINWA
+152 INQLIR
-167 ASNINFSHNIS
+167 SGVDGFRVNFSHNLS
-178 GIEKIIKII
+178 GIEKIVKII
-187 RDCEKANTKHIA
+187 RDCEKLNAKPIA

-209 RIGKIFGNQVS
+209 RIGKILENQVS
-220 LKKGDTFNFDLNK
+220 LKRGDTFNFDLNK
-233 KIGSQTRVYL
+233 KIGSQSRVYL

-254 SNKILIDDGKFVF
+254 SHKILIDDGKFAF
-267 KIAKLAKNSIQ
+267 KIKKLTKNSIQ
-278 TVCQN
+278 TTCQN
-283 DCVIKNFKSI
+283 DCIIKNFKSI

-302 DNLTAKDN
+302 DDLTVKDK
-310 RDVQIAKK
+310 RDIHIAKK
-318 LNCNWIALS
+318 LGCNWIALS
-327 YVKNSKIIKET
+327 YVKNSKIIKQT
-338 RKLISKDI
+338 RKLISQDT

-361 KDIINASD
+361 KDIIQTSD

-397 CSELGKPIIIATQ
+397 CSELGKPVIIATQ

-427 DVGTAVFQGADVV
+427 DVGTAVFQGTDVV

-446 AVGKYPLQ
+446 AVGKYPIQ
-454 TVQAMKK
+454 AVQAMKK

-470 KENIAAFK
+470 KENISLFK
-478 SNIKI
+478 SKTKI

-507 IGFSVTGNTAKLI
+507 IGFSVTGNTARLI

-526 AKIITISPHINI
+526 AKIITISPNINI

-550 ITNSDAKNWTQ
+550 ITNSDAKNWKQ

-587 LPFGKSKMTNMIRL
+587 LPFGKSK
-601 YQLGKN
+601 

>member
-1 MTTTTKK
+1 MDKK
-8 VLTEDLGK
+8 AKILATLGP
-16 MLEMAI
+16 AI
-22 CLNYDSPYDG
+22 FKKNIINNLIRSGVDG
-32 TYKYSLAEAQSL
+32 F
-44 KNRLSNLKKVFNYN
+44 R
-58 LRHCASRGS
+58 
-67 KYDFECVD
+67 
-75 DPSIHLS
+75 
-82 AKTSKNKT
+82 
-90 GKVCPQVLGQP
+90 
-101 SRKKFCEFFA
+101 
-111 LDQSIGLDQ
+111 
-120 IKSFI
+120 
-125 SNNIANLLQVYSAH
+125 
-139 TFDCPILYYNKHS
+139 
-152 DLLAFIVLKEEINWA
+152 
-167 ASNINFSHNIS
+167 INFSHNLT
-178 GIEKIIKII
+178 GIEKIVKII
-187 RDCEKANTKHIA
+187 RDCEKLNAKPIA

-209 RIGKIFGNQVS
+209 RIGKILENQVS
-220 LKKGDTFNFDLNK
+220 LKRGDTFNFDLNK
-233 KIGSQTRVYL
+233 KIGSQSRVYL

-267 KIAKLAKNSIQ
+267 KIKKLTKNSIQ

-283 DCVIKNFKSI
+283 DCTIKNFKSI

-302 DNLTAKDN
+302 DDLTVKDK
-310 RDVQIAKK
+310 RDITVAKK
-318 LNCNWIALS
+318 LGCNWIALS
-327 YVKNSKIIKET
+327 YVKNSKIIKQT
-338 RKLISKDI
+338 RKLIPSDT
-346 GIIAKI
+346 GIIAKV

-361 KDIINASD
+361 KDIINTSD

-397 CSELGKPIIIATQ
+397 CSELGKPVIIATQ

-427 DVGTAVFQGADVV
+427 DIGTAIFQGADVV

-446 AVGKYPLQ
+446 AVGKYPIQ
-454 TVQAMKK
+454 AVQAMKK

-470 KENIAAFK
+470 KENISLFK
-478 SNIKI
+478 SKTKI

-507 IGFSVTGNTAKLI
+507 IGFSVTGNTARLI

-526 AKIITISPHINI
+526 SKIITISPNINI
-538 SRQLSLLWGITS
+538 SRQLSLLWGVTS
-550 ITNSDAKNWTQ
+550 ITNSDAKNWRQ
-561 MMEISKKIIKSRK
+561 MMKISKQIIKSRK
-574 LTKIG
+574 LTKVG

-587 LPFGKSKMTNMIRL
+587 LPFGKSQMTNMIRL

>member
-1 MTTTTKK
+1 MDKK
-8 VLTEDLGK
+8 AKILATLGP
-16 MLEMAI
+16 AI
-22 CLNYDSPYDG
+22 FKKNIINNLIRSGVDG
-32 TYKYSLAEAQSL
+32 F
-44 KNRLSNLKKVFNYN
+44 R
-58 LRHCASRGS
+58 
-67 KYDFECVD
+67 
-75 DPSIHLS
+75 
-82 AKTSKNKT
+82 
-90 GKVCPQVLGQP
+90 
-101 SRKKFCEFFA
+101 
-111 LDQSIGLDQ
+111 
-120 IKSFI
+120 
-125 SNNIANLLQVYSAH
+125 
-139 TFDCPILYYNKHS
+139 
-152 DLLAFIVLKEEINWA
+152 
-167 ASNINFSHNIS
+167 INFSHNLT
-178 GIEKIIKII
+178 GIEKIVKII
-187 RDCEKANTKHIA
+187 RDCEKINSKPIA

-209 RIGKIFGNQVS
+209 RIGKILGNQVS
-220 LKKGDTFNFDLNK
+220 LKRGDTFNFDLNK
-233 KIGSQTRVYL
+233 KIGSQSRVYL

-267 KIAKLAKNSIQ
+267 KITKLSKNSIQ
-278 TVCQN
+278 TACQN

-302 DNLTAKDN
+302 DNLTAKDK
-310 RDVQIAKK
+310 RDIQIAKK

-327 YVKNSKIIKET
+327 YVKNSKIIRET
-338 RKLISKDI
+338 RKLIPVDI

-361 KDIINASD
+361 KDIINTSD

-397 CSELGKPIIIATQ
+397 CSELGKPVIIATQ
-410 MLESMIENN
+410 MLESMIESN

-454 TVQAMKK
+454 AVQAMKK

-550 ITNSDAKNWTQ
+550 ITNSDAKNWRQ
-561 MMEISKKIIKSRK
+561 MMKISKEIIKSRK

>member
-1 MTTTTKK
+1 MDKK
-8 VLTEDLGK
+8 AKILATLG
-16 MLEMAI
+16 
-22 CLNYDSPYDG
+22 
-32 TYKYSLAEAQSL
+32 
-44 KNRLSNLKKVFNYN
+44 
-58 LRHCASRGS
+58 
-67 KYDFECVD
+67 
-75 DPSIHLS
+75 PSIF
-82 AKTSKNKT
+82 KKN
-90 GKVCPQVLGQP
+90 
-101 SRKKFCEFFA
+101 
-111 LDQSIGLDQ
+111 I
-120 IKSFI
+120 
-125 SNNIANLLQVYSAH
+125 
-139 TFDCPILYYNKHS
+139 
-152 DLLAFIVLKEEINWA
+152 INQLIR
-167 ASNINFSHNIS
+167 SSVDGFRINFSHNLT
-178 GIEKIIKII
+178 GIEKIVKII
-187 RDCEKANTKHIA
+187 RDCEKINKKHIA

-209 RIGKIFGNQVS
+209 RIGKILENQVS
-220 LKKGDTFNFDLNK
+220 LKKGDIFNFDLNK
-233 KIGSQTRVYL
+233 KIGSQNRVYL

-254 SNKILIDDGKFVF
+254 NNKILIDDGKFVF
-267 KIAKLAKNSIQ
+267 KIKQLSKNSIE
-278 TVCQN
+278 TICQN
-283 DCVIKNFKSI
+283 DCIIKNFKSI

-302 DNLTAKDN
+302 DNLTAKDK
-310 RDVQIAKK
+310 RDIQIAKK

-338 RKLISKDI
+338 RKLISTDM
-346 GIIAKI
+346 GIIAKV
-352 ENKSAIKNI
+352 ENKSALKNI
-361 KDIINASD
+361 KDIIQTSD

-397 CSELGKPIIIATQ
+397 CSELGKPVIIATQ
-410 MLESMIENN
+410 MLESMILDN

-427 DVGTAVFQGADVV
+427 DVGTAIFQGADVV

-454 TVQAMKK
+454 AVQAMKK

-470 KENIAAFK
+470 KENISLFK
-478 SNIKI
+478 SKTKI
-483 NNEPVKAIALAIKD
+483 NNEPVRAIALAIKD

-507 IGFSVTGNTAKLI
+507 IAFSVTGNTARLV

-526 AKIITISPHINI
+526 AKIITISPNINI

-550 ITNSDAKNWTQ
+550 ITNIDAKNWRQ
-561 MMEISKKIIKSRK
+561 MMKISKEIIKSRK
-574 LTKIG
+574 LTKVG

>member
-1 MTTTTKK
+1 MDKK
-8 VLTEDLGK
+8 AKILATLG
-16 MLEMAI
+16 
-22 CLNYDSPYDG
+22 
-32 TYKYSLAEAQSL
+32 
-44 KNRLSNLKKVFNYN
+44 
-58 LRHCASRGS
+58 
-67 KYDFECVD
+67 
-75 DPSIHLS
+75 PSIF
-82 AKTSKNKT
+82 KKN
-90 GKVCPQVLGQP
+90 
-101 SRKKFCEFFA
+101 
-111 LDQSIGLDQ
+111 I
-120 IKSFI
+120 
-125 SNNIANLLQVYSAH
+125 
-139 TFDCPILYYNKHS
+139 
-152 DLLAFIVLKEEINWA
+152 INQLIR
-167 ASNINFSHNIS
+167 SGVDGFRINFSHNLS
-178 GIEKIIKII
+178 GIEKIVKII
-187 RDCEKANTKHIA
+187 RDCEKLNAKPIA

-209 RIGKIFGNQVS
+209 RIGKILENQVS
-220 LKKGDTFNFDLNK
+220 LKRGDTFNFDLNK
-233 KIGSQTRVYL
+233 KIGSQNRVYL

-267 KIAKLAKNSIQ
+267 KIKKLTKNSIQ
-278 TVCQN
+278 TICQN
-283 DCVIKNFKSI
+283 DCIIKNFKSI

-302 DNLTAKDN
+302 DDLTTKDTK
-310 RDVQIAKK
+310 DISIAKK
-318 LNCNWIALS
+318 LGCNWIALS
-327 YVKNSKIIKET
+327 YVKNSKIIKQT
-338 RKLISKDI
+338 RKLIPQDT
-346 GIIAKI
+346 GIIAKV

-361 KDIINASD
+361 KDIIQTSD

-397 CSELGKPIIIATQ
+397 CSELGKPVIIATQ
-410 MLESMIENN
+410 MLESMIESN

-427 DVGTAVFQGADVV
+427 DVGTAVFQGADIV

-454 TVQAMKK
+454 AVQAMKK

-470 KENIAAFK
+470 KENITLFK
-478 SNIKI
+478 SNTKI

-550 ITNSDAKNWTQ
+550 ITNSDAKNWRQ
-561 MMEISKKIIKSRK
+561 MMKISKEIIKSKK

>member
-1 MTTTTKK
+1 MDKK
-8 VLTEDLGK
+8 AKILATLGP
-16 MLEMAI
+16 AI
-22 CLNYDSPYDG
+22 FKKNIINSLIRSGVDG
-32 TYKYSLAEAQSL
+32 F
-44 KNRLSNLKKVFNYN
+44 R
-58 LRHCASRGS
+58 
-67 KYDFECVD
+67 
-75 DPSIHLS
+75 
-82 AKTSKNKT
+82 
-90 GKVCPQVLGQP
+90 
-101 SRKKFCEFFA
+101 
-111 LDQSIGLDQ
+111 
-120 IKSFI
+120 
-125 SNNIANLLQVYSAH
+125 
-139 TFDCPILYYNKHS
+139 
-152 DLLAFIVLKEEINWA
+152 
-167 ASNINFSHNIS
+167 INFSHNIS

-187 RDCEKANTKHIA
+187 RDCEKANTKPIA

-209 RIGKIFGNQVS
+209 RIGKILGNQVS

-233 KIGSQTRVYL
+233 KIGSQSRVYL

-267 KIAKLAKNSIQ
+267 KITKLAKNSIQ

-283 DCVIKNFKSI
+283 DCIIKNFKSI

-302 DNLTAKDN
+302 DNLTAKDK

-361 KDIINASD
+361 KDIINTSD

-397 CSELGKPIIIATQ
+397 CSELGKPVIIATQ
-410 MLESMIENN
+410 MLESMIESN

-427 DVGTAVFQGADVV
+427 DVGTAIFQGADVV

-454 TVQAMKK
+454 AVQAMKK

-470 KENIAAFK
+470 KENITLFK
-478 SNIKI
+478 SNTKI

-550 ITNSDAKNWTQ
+550 ITNSDAKNWKE
-561 MMEISKKIIKSRK
+561 MMEISKQIIKSRK

>member
-1 MTTTTKK
+1 MDKK
-8 VLTEDLGK
+8 AKILATLG
-16 MLEMAI
+16 
-22 CLNYDSPYDG
+22 
-32 TYKYSLAEAQSL
+32 
-44 KNRLSNLKKVFNYN
+44 
-58 LRHCASRGS
+58 
-67 KYDFECVD
+67 
-75 DPSIHLS
+75 PSIF
-82 AKTSKNKT
+82 KKN
-90 GKVCPQVLGQP
+90 
-101 SRKKFCEFFA
+101 
-111 LDQSIGLDQ
+111 I
-120 IKSFI
+120 
-125 SNNIANLLQVYSAH
+125 
-139 TFDCPILYYNKHS
+139 
-152 DLLAFIVLKEEINWA
+152 INQLIR
-167 ASNINFSHNIS
+167 SGVDGFRINFSHNLS
-178 GIEKIIKII
+178 GIEKIVKII
-187 RDCEKANTKHIA
+187 RDCEKLNVKPIA

-209 RIGKIFGNQVS
+209 RIGKILENQVS
-220 LKKGDTFNFDLNK
+220 LKRGDTFNFDLNK
-233 KIGSQTRVYL
+233 KIGSQSRVYL

-267 KIAKLAKNSIQ
+267 KIKKLTKNSIQ
-278 TVCQN
+278 TICQN
-283 DCVIKNFKSI
+283 DCIIKNFKSI

-302 DNLTAKDN
+302 DDLTAKDKK
-310 RDVQIAKK
+310 DISIAKK
-318 LNCNWIALS
+318 LGCNWIALS
-327 YVKNSKIIKET
+327 YVKNSKIIKQT
-338 RKLISKDI
+338 RKLIPQDT
-346 GIIAKI
+346 GIIAKV

-361 KDIINASD
+361 KDIIQTSD

-397 CSELGKPIIIATQ
+397 CSELGKPVIIATQ

-427 DVGTAVFQGADVV
+427 DIGTAVFQGTDVV

-446 AVGKYPLQ
+446 AVGKYPIQ
-454 TVQAMKK
+454 AVQAMKK

-470 KENIAAFK
+470 KENISLFK
-478 SNIKI
+478 SKTKI

-507 IGFSVTGNTAKLI
+507 IGFSVTGNTARLI

-526 AKIITISPHINI
+526 AKIITISPNINI
-538 SRQLSLLWGITS
+538 SRQLSLLWGVTS
-550 ITNSDAKNWTQ
+550 ITNSDAKNWVQ
-561 MMEISKKIIKSRK
+561 MMKISKQIIKSRK
-574 LTKIG
+574 LTKMG

>member
-1 MTTTTKK
+1 MDKK
-8 VLTEDLGK
+8 AKILATLGP
-16 MLEMAI
+16 AI
-22 CLNYDSPYDG
+22 FKKNIINNLIRSGVDG
-32 TYKYSLAEAQSL
+32 F
-44 KNRLSNLKKVFNYN
+44 R
-58 LRHCASRGS
+58 
-67 KYDFECVD
+67 
-75 DPSIHLS
+75 
-82 AKTSKNKT
+82 
-90 GKVCPQVLGQP
+90 
-101 SRKKFCEFFA
+101 
-111 LDQSIGLDQ
+111 
-120 IKSFI
+120 
-125 SNNIANLLQVYSAH
+125 
-139 TFDCPILYYNKHS
+139 
-152 DLLAFIVLKEEINWA
+152 
-167 ASNINFSHNIS
+167 INFSHNLT
-178 GIEKIIKII
+178 GIEKIVKII
-187 RDCEKANTKHIA
+187 RDCEKINSKPIA

-220 LKKGDTFNFDLNK
+220 LKRGDTFNFDLNK
-233 KIGSQTRVYL
+233 KIGSQSRVYL

-267 KIAKLAKNSIQ
+267 KITKLSKNSIQ

-283 DCVIKNFKSI
+283 DCIIKNFKSI

-302 DNLTAKDN
+302 DNLTAKDK
-310 RDVQIAKK
+310 RDIQIAKK

-327 YVKNSKIIKET
+327 YVKNSKIIRET
-338 RKLISKDI
+338 RKLIPSDI

-361 KDIINASD
+361 KDIINTSD

-397 CSELGKPIIIATQ
+397 CSELGKPVIIATQ
-410 MLESMIENN
+410 MLESMIESN

-454 TVQAMKK
+454 AVQAMKK

-470 KENIAAFK
+470 KENITLFK

-550 ITNSDAKNWTQ
+550 ITNSDAKNWRQ
-561 MMEISKKIIKSRK
+561 MMKISKEIIKSRK

>member
-1 MTTTTKK
+1 MDKK
-8 VLTEDLGK
+8 AKILATLG
-16 MLEMAI
+16 
-22 CLNYDSPYDG
+22 
-32 TYKYSLAEAQSL
+32 
-44 KNRLSNLKKVFNYN
+44 
-58 LRHCASRGS
+58 
-67 KYDFECVD
+67 
-75 DPSIHLS
+75 PSIF
-82 AKTSKNKT
+82 KKN
-90 GKVCPQVLGQP
+90 
-101 SRKKFCEFFA
+101 
-111 LDQSIGLDQ
+111 I
-120 IKSFI
+120 I
-125 SNNIANLLQVYSAH
+125 
-139 TFDCPILYYNKHS
+139 NKLIRS
-152 DLLAFIVLKEEINWA
+152 GVDGFRV
-167 ASNINFSHNIS
+167 NFSHNLS
-178 GIEKIIKII
+178 GIEKIVKII
-187 RDCEKANTKHIA
+187 RDCEKLNAKPIA

-209 RIGKIFGNQVS
+209 RIGKILENQVS
-220 LKKGDTFNFDLNK
+220 LKRGDTFNFDLNK
-233 KIGSQTRVYL
+233 KIGSQSRVYL

-254 SNKILIDDGKFVF
+254 SHKILIDDGKFAF
-267 KIAKLAKNSIQ
+267 KIKKLTKNSIQ
-278 TVCQN
+278 TTCQN
-283 DCVIKNFKSI
+283 DCIIKNFKSI

-302 DNLTAKDN
+302 DNLTVKDK
-310 RDVQIAKK
+310 RDIHIAKK
-318 LNCNWIALS
+318 LGCNWIALS
-327 YVKNSKIIKET
+327 YVKNSKIIKQT
-338 RKLISKDI
+338 RKLISQDT

-361 KDIINASD
+361 KDIIQTSD

-397 CSELGKPIIIATQ
+397 CSELGKPVIIATQ

-427 DVGTAVFQGADVV
+427 DVGTAVFQGTDVV

-446 AVGKYPLQ
+446 AVGKYPIQ
-454 TVQAMKK
+454 AVQAMKK

-470 KENIAAFK
+470 KENISLFK
-478 SNIKI
+478 SKTKI

-507 IGFSVTGNTAKLI
+507 IGFSVTGNTARLI

-526 AKIITISPHINI
+526 AKIITISPNINI

-550 ITNSDAKNWTQ
+550 ITNSDAKNWKQ

>member
-1 MTTTTKK
+1 MDKK
-8 VLTEDLGK
+8 AKILATLGP
-16 MLEMAI
+16 AI
-22 CLNYDSPYDG
+22 FKKNIINNLIRSGVDG
-32 TYKYSLAEAQSL
+32 F
-44 KNRLSNLKKVFNYN
+44 R
-58 LRHCASRGS
+58 
-67 KYDFECVD
+67 
-75 DPSIHLS
+75 
-82 AKTSKNKT
+82 
-90 GKVCPQVLGQP
+90 
-101 SRKKFCEFFA
+101 
-111 LDQSIGLDQ
+111 
-120 IKSFI
+120 
-125 SNNIANLLQVYSAH
+125 
-139 TFDCPILYYNKHS
+139 
-152 DLLAFIVLKEEINWA
+152 
-167 ASNINFSHNIS
+167 INFSHNLT
-178 GIEKIIKII
+178 GIEKIVKII
-187 RDCEKANTKHIA
+187 RDCEKINAKPIA

-209 RIGKIFGNQVS
+209 RIGKIFVNQVS
-220 LKKGDTFNFDLNK
+220 LKRGDTFNFDLNK
-233 KIGSQTRVYL
+233 KIGSQSRVYL

-267 KIAKLAKNSIQ
+267 KITKLSKNSIQ

-283 DCVIKNFKSI
+283 DCIIKNFKSI

-302 DNLTAKDN
+302 DDLTVKDK
-310 RDVQIAKK
+310 RDITVAKK
-318 LNCNWIALS
+318 LGCNWIALS
-327 YVKNSKIIKET
+327 YVKNSKIIKQT
-338 RKLISKDI
+338 RKLIPQDT
-346 GIIAKI
+346 GIIAKV

-361 KDIINASD
+361 KDIINTSD
-369 AIMVA
+369 AIMIA

-397 CSELGKPIIIATQ
+397 CSELGKPVIIATQ

-427 DVGTAVFQGADVV
+427 DIGTAVFQGADVV

-446 AVGKYPLQ
+446 AVGKYPIQ
-454 TVQAMKK
+454 AVQAMKK

-470 KENIAAFK
+470 KENITLFK
-478 SNIKI
+478 SNTKI

-550 ITNSDAKNWTQ
+550 ITNSDAKNWRQ
-561 MMEISKKIIKSRK
+561 MMKISKEIIKSRK